1 MNEKSNNLIGL
12 VITVLLIA
20 VICAGIIYYYRGAS
34 GKLESEL
41 EQLERNNNEIASE
54 TRQLQADVSIH
65 SAGITT
71 VRTEIGKIRE
81 RIEHVS
87 TEIEQAGNDVL
98 RAIEIIEDCE
108 NIIETVKTQR

>member
-1 MNEKSNNLIGL
+1 MNEKTNNIIG
-12 VITVLLIA
+12 VIVAVLLIA
-20 VICAGIIYYYRGAS
+20 IICAGIIYYYRGAS
-34 GKLESEL
+34 DKLESEL
-41 EQLERNNNEIASE
+41 EQLERNNNELASE
-54 TRQLQADVSIH
+54 TRQLQADVAIH

-71 VRTEIGKIRE
+71 VRTEIGKSRE

>member
-1 MNEKSNNLIGL
+1 VNEKSNNLIGL

-20 VICAGIIYYYRGAS
+20 VICAGIIYHYRGAS

-41 EQLERNNNEIASE
+41 LKLERNNNELASE
-54 TRQLQADVSIH
+54 TRQLQADVASH
-65 SAGITT
+65 RTGITT
-71 VRTEIGKIRE
+71 IRNEVGKSRE
-81 RIEHVS
+81 RIKHVY

>member
-41 EQLERNNNEIASE
+41 DKLERNNNELASE
-54 TRQLQADVSIH
+54 TRQLQADVTKH
-65 SAGITT
+65 GEGLTT
-71 VRTEIGKIRE
+71 VRTEVGKSRE

-87 TEIEQAGNDVL
+87 TEIGQSTEDVD
-98 RAIEIIEDCE
+98 RAITIIEECE
-108 NIIETVKTQR
+108 NIIETVKTQK